1 MFLVEAA
8 LGKSHEIAQDDPSLI
23 KAPTGFDSVL
33 AKGRKAPP
41 KVSELEIDG
50 KGVMVP
56 QGKPQPVGGAAHS
69 SFEHNEFL
77 IYAESQHRIRYV
89 LAFDSS

>member
-8 LGKSHEIAQDDPSLI
+8 LGKPHEILNDDPSLTA
-23 KAPTGFDSVL
+23 APTGFDSVL
-33 AKGRKAPP
+33 AKGRMKPP
-41 KVSELEIDG
+41 KETEFEIDG
-50 KGVMVP
+50 KRVVVP
-56 QGKPQPVGGAAHS
+56 QGKPQKLKEAAQS

-89 LAFDSS
+89 LAFDGH